1 MLEENSQIFSVRI
14 QVRNGFVLN
23 IGKFEIWNCFG
34 VRYSDFEFVRQREVD
49 NRKMIPEEIL
59 RSLVIQTESKLFLVV
74 MDGVGGLPVRGKTEL
89 ETAKTPHL
97 NRLALK
103 STGGLIDPISY
114 GITPGSGPSHLAL
127 FGYDPFQYEIGRGV
141 MEALGIGLKLTKE
154 DLTARGN
161 YATIDEEGVI
171 VDRRAGRISTERNQ
185 EICQF
190 LQNEIRE
197 VEGVRISIH
206 PGKEHRFVIV
216 FQGEGLRDDLT
227 DADPQKEGQRAK
239 ETEGKTPEAERT
251 AAIVNQYMRRATAVL
266 KPFSPANTILLRGFS
281 KVPDIPSMSE
291 RFKLKPAAIATYPMY
306 RGLARLV
313 GMDILETG
321 ETFRDEVE
329 TLKHYFGEYDF
340 FYIHFKKTDSAG
352 EDGDFKKKV
361 KAIEE
366 VDRIFPS
373 ILKFKPDVLVVTGD
387 HSTPAVLK
395 SHSWHPNPIL
405 LHSKYIRPDG
415 IRRFTERQCQRGE
428 LGRFSAVEVVPLMLA
443 NGLKLK
449 KFGA

>member
-1 MLEENSQIFSVRI
+1 MTKEE
-14 QVRNGFVLN
+14 VL
-23 IGKFEIWNCFG
+23 
-34 VRYSDFEFVRQREVD
+34 Q
-49 NRKMIPEEIL
+49 
-59 RSLVIQTESKLFLVV
+59 SLAIETDSKLIMTVI
-74 MDGVGGLPVRGKTEL
+74 DGIGGLPVRGKTEL
-89 ETAKTPHL
+89 EAAKIPNL
-97 NRLALK
+97 DRLASK
-103 STGGLIDPISY
+103 SICGLIDPISY

-127 FGYDPFQYEIGRGV
+127 FGYDPFRFEIGRGV

-161 YATIDEEGVI
+161 FATIDENGII
-171 VDRRAGRISTERNQ
+171 VDRRAGRISTEKNQ

-197 VEGVRISIH
+197 IDGIRVSIY

-216 FQGEGLRDDLT
+216 FQGEGLKDNLT
-227 DADPQKEGQRAK
+227 DADPQKDGKKAK
-239 ETEGKTPEAERT
+239 GTESLTAEAQRT
-251 AAIVNQYMRRATAVL
+251 AEIVNAYLKKATEAL
-266 KPFSPANTILLRGFS
+266 KLFHPANTILLRGFS
-281 KVPDIPSMSE
+281 KIPNIPSMFE

-313 GMDILETG
+313 EMDVLETG
-321 ETFRDEVE
+321 ETLRDEVE
-329 TLKHYFGEYDF
+329 TLKNNFNRYDF

-366 VDRIFPS
+366 IDRILPS
-373 ILKFKPDVLVVTGD
+373 ILKLKPDVLVVTGD

-405 LHSKYIRPDG
+405 LYSKYTRPDG
-415 IRRFTERQCQRGE
+415 IRRFTERQCQKGQ
-428 LGRFSAVEVVPLMLA
+428 LGRFPAMEIIPLMLA

>member
-1 MLEENSQIFSVRI
+1 MTKEE
-14 QVRNGFVLN
+14 VL
-23 IGKFEIWNCFG
+23 
-34 VRYSDFEFVRQREVD
+34 Q
-49 NRKMIPEEIL
+49 
-59 RSLVIQTESKLFLVV
+59 SLAIETDSKLIMTVI
-74 MDGVGGLPVRGKTEL
+74 DGIGGLPVRGKTEL
-89 ETAKTPHL
+89 EAAKIPNL
-97 NRLALK
+97 DRLASK
-103 STGGLIDPISY
+103 SICGLIDPISY

-127 FGYDPFQYEIGRGV
+127 FGYDPFRFEIGRGV

-161 YATIDEEGVI
+161 FATIDENGII
-171 VDRRAGRISTERNQ
+171 VDRRAGRISTEKNQ

-197 VEGVRISIH
+197 IDGIRVSIY

-216 FQGEGLRDDLT
+216 FQGEGLKDNLT
-227 DADPQKEGQRAK
+227 DADPQKDGKKAK
-239 ETEGKTPEAERT
+239 GTESLTAEAQRT
-251 AAIVNQYMRRATAVL
+251 AEIVNAYLKKATEAL
-266 KPFSPANTILLRGFS
+266 KLFHPANTILLRGFS
-281 KVPDIPSMSE
+281 KIPNIPSMFE

-313 GMDILETG
+313 GIDVLETG
-321 ETFRDEVE
+321 ETLRDEVE
-329 TLKHYFGEYDF
+329 TLKNNFNRYDF

-366 VDRIFPS
+366 IDRILPS
-373 ILKFKPDVLVVTGD
+373 ILKLKPDVLVVTGD

-405 LHSKYIRPDG
+405 LYSKYTRPDG
-415 IRRFTERQCQRGE
+415 IRRFTERQCQKGQ
-428 LGRFSAVEVVPLMLA
+428 LGRFPAMEIIPLMLA